1 MKVKLVFF
9 YILMVLFIATD
20 VFIFIEAGTD
30 ASGSSNQS
38 MGITQMLVDF
48 VRLFDPNS
56 EFVTNPD
63 FAHHVVR
70 KLVGHFGLFG
80 VSGILTT
87 ADLMLIDEGLS
98 NKKVQI
104 IISSLGAGITV
115 AIFSEVLQSFTPG
128 RAFAFADI
136 GIDFAGY
143 ILFGGITLLIGLL
156 IHRHKEKKE

>member
-70 KLVGHFGLFG
+70 KLVGRFGLFG

-98 NKKVQI
+98 NKKIHLFQEI
-104 IISSLGAGITV
+104 FRCFDTLGY
-115 AIFSEVLQSFTPG
+115 LQLNQKNMKLLFL
-128 RAFAFADI
+128 
-136 GIDFAGY
+136 Y
-143 ILFGGITLLIGLL
+143 IPAKL
-156 IHRHKEKKE
+156 

>member
-87 ADLMLIDEGLS
+87 ADLMLIDDGLS
-98 NKKVQI
+98 NK
-104 IISSLGAGITV
+104 ITV

-136 GIDFAGY
+136 GIDLAGY